1 MQAEVAVSE
10 GKVAHACPV
19 CYAFRMNKSI
29 AQFGFFS
36 ALLAFL
42 ASIGYDVVQILQMVG
57 ALKFPADAILIYGF
71 SLLIPVP
78 FILAMLALH
87 HSVAEEKKFWTHA
100 ALLFI
105 VIYATYVMLNY
116 VVQLATVIPMRIS
129 GTLGEMRVLDQT
141 PHSLFWDVDALGY
154 IFMGLAALFAVP
166 AFAKKGL
173 EGWTRGFLL
182 AHALVTPLIAV
193 VYFYPTFSY
202 TLLILGSPWII
213 TEAGVLLLLALYF
226 RRKQL
231 PT

>member
-1 MQAEVAVSE
+1 MR
-10 GKVAHACPV
+10 GT
-19 CYAFRMNKSI
+19 I
-29 AQFGFFS
+29 AQLGFYS

-42 ASIGYDVVQILQMVG
+42 ASVGYDLVQILQMVG
-57 ALKFPADAILIYGF
+57 ALKFPTDAILIYGF

-87 HSVAEEKKFWTHA
+87 HSVTDEKKIWTHA

-105 VIYATYVMLNY
+105 VIYATYVTLNY
-116 VVQLATVIPMRIS
+116 VVQLATVIPMHLR
-129 GTLGEMRVLDQT
+129 GTLGEIRVLDQT

-202 TLLILGSPWII
+202 TLLLLGSPWII
-213 TEAGVLLLLALYF
+213 TEAGLLLLLALYF
-226 RRKQL
+226 KRRIV
-231 PT
+231 PD